1 MLSLPSDD
9 NLGVCWQ
16 EVGADLVCSRP
27 RLDRQATYTECCCL
41 YGEAWGMD
49 CALCPAQDS
58 GTPACLGRTQR
69 LCPSGSKSNPQTP
82 SVRLQDTPKLSPSDP
97 YVPAHS

>member
-58 GTPACLGRTQR
+58 GTATCLGHTQR
-69 LCPSGSKSNPQTP
+69 LCPSGAKSSPQTP
-82 SVRLQDTPKLSPSDP
+82 SLRPQDPPKLSPSDP